1 VEVWTSAASV
11 TGPLLTLWTSGLDGA
26 GYVVRKVATS
36 GGDLVERVF
45 SSVGCL
51 WVATVGVAAACAA
64 YALVSAVRTPGAR
77 RRTRDDFEVVG
88 APDAPEA
95 PEAPE
100 AVRNVRSKPNTA
112 TDLEVAPEPQVALAA
127 PEAAPEAAKRPAE
140 TQEGCDRAE
149 GACLHLIDVAL
160 RYQGSCDLPLQLAIH
175 LSATPAAAEALAAST
190 VTSPAE
196 GLTTLLEAHTAP
208 RLRAEADR
216 LGIARK
222 DTGNGK
228 AAVVAAIAGHLARC
242 PKL

>member
-1 VEVWTSAASV
+1 
-11 TGPLLTLWTSGLDGA
+11 
-26 GYVVRKVATS
+26 
-36 GGDLVERVF
+36 
-45 SSVGCL
+45 
-51 WVATVGVAAACAA
+51 
-64 YALVSAVRTPGAR
+64 
-77 RRTRDDFEVVG
+77 
-88 APDAPEA
+88 
-95 PEAPE
+95 
-100 AVRNVRSKPNTA
+100 VRSKPNTA
-112 TDLEVAPEPQVALAA
+112 TGLEVAPKPQVAEAAVDALVAPDAA

-149 GACLHLIDVAL
+149 EACLHLRLIDVAL

-175 LSATPAAAEALAAST
+175 LSATPAAADALAAST

-196 GLTTLLEAHTAP
+196 GLTTLLEAYTAP

-242 PKL
+242 PKP